1 MRHKQIS
8 CKGVGAG
15 ALVERP
21 VSLLPS
27 LTIDVCVPHSP
38 VRRQGAATGHLTL
51 PTVTV
56 GFAISVGPSGVKNV
70 L

>member
-1 MRHKQIS
+1 M
-8 CKGVGAG
+8 G
-15 ALVERP
+15 ALVEKP
-21 VSLLPS
+21 MSLLPS
-27 LTIDVCVPHSP
+27 LTIDLCLPHSP
-38 VRRQGAATGHLTL
+38 VHRQGAVAGHLTL